1 MATDSA
7 HVVPACVNHPEV
19 ETRLTCSNCGDP
31 ICTRCMVNTVVGQKC
46 PQCARQSSR
55 ARGTPDVLLLGR
67 ALLAGS
73 VVAVLGAP
81 VLLKIAFFGGLL
93 LAIGYGFLVG
103 EAVRRGARRRV
114 HTRFGVA
121 AVASVLIGIGSMAVV
136 FSVPL
141 LAGPVLFLLLI
152 GGAVAFVR
160 ASGVW

>member
-1 MATDSA
+1 ML
-7 HVVPACVNHPEV
+7 V
-19 ETRLTCSNCGDP
+19 
-31 ICTRCMVNTVVGQKC
+31 
-46 PQCARQSSR
+46 
-55 ARGTPDVLLLGR
+55 LGR

-73 VVAVLGAP
+73 VVAVLGAL

-114 HTRFGVA
+114 HTRFGVT
-121 AVASVLIGIGSMAVV
+121 AVASVLIGIGSIATA
-136 FSVPL
+136 FSIPL